1 MLVPGCIEFEELD
14 KDGSF
19 ITALILLETGHL
31 TTLTLALRSVIL
43 VRLARKHLLFLD
55 DEGLIKRT
63 NHVKGEL
70 FEGELRRIW

>member
-1 MLVPGCIEFEELD
+1 MLVPGCVKFEELD
-14 KDGSF
+14 KDRSF
-19 ITALILLETGHL
+19 ITGLVLLEAGHL

-43 VRLARKHLLFLD
+43 VRLARMHLLFLD
-55 DEGLIKRT
+55 DEGFIKRT